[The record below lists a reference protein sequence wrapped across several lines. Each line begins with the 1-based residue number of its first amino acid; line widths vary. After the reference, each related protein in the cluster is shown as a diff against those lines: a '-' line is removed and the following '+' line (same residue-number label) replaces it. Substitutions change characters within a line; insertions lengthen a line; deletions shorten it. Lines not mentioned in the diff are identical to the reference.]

1 MVVLDRLCMQVN
13 DFSFSRP
20 WWTIRRGLVKWQ
32 RSELEQSSNDTD
44 TDTRLPSAMCDGRKK
59 GYGSLLLCSLVGG
72 ANFATNSHSTAVKE
86 WVGGGGSED
95 VTQR

>member
-13 DFSFSRP
+13 GFSFSRP
-20 WWTIRRGLVKWQ
+20 WWTIRRGLVLWK

-44 TDTRLPSAMCDGRKK
+44 TRLPSAMCDERKK

-72 ANFATNSHSTAVKE
+72 ANFARNAHSTAVKE
-86 WVGGGGSED
+86 
-95 VTQR
+95 